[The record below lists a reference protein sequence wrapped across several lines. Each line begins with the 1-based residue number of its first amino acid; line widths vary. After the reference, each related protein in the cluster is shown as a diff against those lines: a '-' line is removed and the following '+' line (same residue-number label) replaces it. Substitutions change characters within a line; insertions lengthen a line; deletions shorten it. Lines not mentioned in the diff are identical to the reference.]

1 MYACARPCACVLGM
15 RRATRIALQPLQANK
30 SRNSFTRTLTNVQDA
45 AAGDV
50 AGVVGPHFRPD
61 SDDNLFHVFRRIC
74 ERLAAESSYLGKT
87 AILHTFFLKASM
99 K

>member
-1 MYACARPCACVLGM
+1 MHVRALGM
-15 RRATRIALQPLQANK
+15 RRATRIAFQPLQANK
-30 SRNSFTRTLTNVQDA
+30 SRNSFTRTHTHTNVQDA
-45 AAGDV
+45 AAAAAAGDV
-50 AGVVGPHFRPD
+50 VGVVGPHFRPD